1 MDPATTKE
9 VRQYADL
16 VIHRFEILFDRLR
29 DARLVDGDYGGSS
42 LADDF
47 FEASTDSLKA
57 TLLPLLRDLVTKMQ
71 LCLDP
76 TCLSE
81 NPVPTLQLILDIQ
94 PQLED
99 TFLQIKHATA
109 LRSGL
114 YRQIIMLIQ
123 ESQRSIV
130 GLGLSYP
137 HARSPDVWMLER
149 KSTALKVIDFAIVA
163 QSLLPIIKLSRLFFN
178 KLSTYGKQSLP
189 FFTEMHSDQLKP
201 IQNLPCRVLSAL
213 RKFLKH
219 LGLAS
224 SPERIFPRLLLAKTT
239 KLLKASCEPSLV
251 IISHHFILL
260 APDAYSS
267 AGQNSFKNWY
277 VTWYNHFNL
286 AMQNLKNIICS

>member
-1 MDPATTKE
+1 MTDCTTSKVIEMDPATTKE

-29 DARLVDGDYGGSS
+29 DARLVDGDSRGSS

-47 FEASTDSLKA
+47 FEASTDSVDSDQESYVSQRGLKTKSDAWTQLKA

-99 TFLQIKHATA
+99 TFFQIKHAERFISSDHHAHSRVST
-109 LRSGL
+109 
-114 YRQIIMLIQ
+114 
-123 ESQRSIV
+123 SIV

-137 HARSPDVWMLER
+137 YTRSPNAWMLER
-149 KSTALKVIDFAIVA
+149 TSTALKVIHFAIVCLNASEFDLVA

-178 KLSTYGKQSLP
+178 KLSTYEFL
-189 FFTEMHSDQLKP
+189 
-201 IQNLPCRVLSAL
+201 AL
-213 RKFLKH
+213 
-219 LGLAS
+219 
-224 SPERIFPRLLLAKTT
+224 
-239 KLLKASCEPSLV
+239 
-251 IISHHFILL
+251 
-260 APDAYSS
+260 
-267 AGQNSFKNWY
+267 
-277 VTWYNHFNL
+277 
-286 AMQNLKNIICS
+286 